1 MLWGWVSEG
10 VFGDIELVEKEL
22 VEKELFLG
30 VGAGGWVL
38 VDGCICFGTKEKRY
52 EI

>member
-22 VEKELFLG
+22 V
-30 VGAGGWVL
+30 VGAGGRWWVL
-38 VDGCICFGTKEKRY
+38 VDG
-52 EI
+52 

>member
-1 MLWGWVSEG
+1 M
-10 VFGDIELVEKEL
+10 FGDIELVEKSWWWVL
-22 VEKELFLG
+22 VEIDLFFG